1 MVAISTVNGPVE
13 SDQLGRVLIH
23 EHVRVRDEAMVAQ
36 FPHVYDEAS
45 ELQAAVDAVKAAMA
59 AGVHTIADPAVM
71 GLGRD
76 VSFTRRVVEATGI
89 TLVMA
94 TGLYTY
100 DHLPLHLVNRD
111 VDYLADL
118 FVHDITVGIQGSE
131 VRAGF
136 LKCATDAPGVNANVE
151 KVLRAVARAHRRTG
165 VPIMTHSHPA
175 SGQGLAQMAIFADEG
190 VDPHHVLVGHSG
202 DTDSADYLLRL
213 LQLDC
218 FIGMDRYGLGPPF
231 GIDTEWRNWT
241 VAELCARGFADR
253 MLLSHDS
260 CATID
265 WFPRETVGQLFPNWT
280 TTYLF
285 EQVIP
290 DLHARGVTQG
300 QIEQMLV
307 DNARRWLE
315 PVAPY

>member
-1 MVAISTVNGPVE
+1 V
-13 SDQLGRVLIH
+13 H
-23 EHVRVRDEAMVAQ
+23 EHVRVRDEAMAAQ
-36 FPHVYDEAS
+36 FPHLYDEAA
-45 ELQAAVDAVKAAMA
+45 ELAAAVDAVSAAMA
-59 AGVHTIADPAVM
+59 RGVRTIADPAVM

-76 VSFTRRVVEATGI
+76 VRFSEQVVAATGI

-94 TGLYTY
+94 TGVYTY
-100 DHLPLHLVNRD
+100 AHLPEHLVNRD

-118 FVHDITVGIQGSE
+118 FVHDITEGIQGTQ

-136 LKCATDAPGVNANVE
+136 LKCATDAPGINDNVE

-175 SGQGLAQMAIFADEG
+175 SGQGLAQMAILTDEG
-190 VDPHHVLVGHSG
+190 VDPAHVLIGHSG

-213 LQLDC
+213 LDLGC
-218 FIGMDRYGLGPPF
+218 FIGMDRYGLAPPF
-231 GIDTEWRNWT
+231 GIATEWRNWT

-253 MLLSHDS
+253 MMLSHDA

-265 WFPRETVGQLFPNWT
+265 WFPREVVGQLFPKWT

-285 EQVIP
+285 DEVIP
-290 DLHARGVTQG
+290 DLRVRGVTDA
-300 QIEQMLV
+300 QIDQMLV
-307 DNARRWLE
+307 ANTRRWLE